1 MAVLVLPCL
10 LTAAAPPKASI
21 NSLEADLDAISKLPH
36 EVVHAGGLSEGVA
49 HDHRAKGVV
58 ELAPSRG
65 EHNQEFGC

>member
-49 HDHRAKGVV
+49 HDYSLQASLAVLSEPTPRRAKEG
-58 ELAPSRG
+58 
-65 EHNQEFGC
+65 